1 MIKQRSMVLA
11 AFFAALLAISSY
23 VVIPIGPVP
32 HSMQPMFV
40 FLNAL
45 LLGAKTGCI
54 SVVVWFALGI
64 IGLPVFAGGKAGL
77 TTFIEPT
84 GGFLIG
90 FLIATYIIGYL
101 ADKGTKSFAKT
112 FIIIIP
118 GLIIIYIFGLVGF
131 KLSMEYVLNK
141 TLSWQ
146 TSFNLVVVPFL
157 PFDVIKAII
166 ATYLGLK
173 IKKALF
179 YFER

>member
-1 MIKQRSMVLA
+1 MVLA
-11 AFFAALLAISSY
+11 AFFAALLCISSY
-23 VVIPIGPVP
+23 IIIPIGPVP
-32 HSMQPMFV
+32 HSMQPAFI

-45 LLGAKTGCI
+45 ILGAKTGGI
-54 SVVVWFALGI
+54 SVLVWFALGI

-90 FLIATYIIGYL
+90 FLLATLLIGWL
-101 ADKGTKSFAKT
+101 TKKTTISFGKT
-112 FIIIIP
+112 FIILML
-118 GLIIIYIFGLVGF
+118 GLLVIYGFGLVGF
-131 KLSMEYVLNK
+131 KLSMQYVIGK

-146 TSFNLVVVPFL
+146 TCFNLVVIPFL
-157 PFDVIKAII
+157 PFDIVKAII

>member
-11 AFFAALLAISSY
+11 AFFAALLSISSY
-23 VVIPIGPVP
+23 IVIPIGPVP
-32 HSMQPMFV
+32 HSMQPLFV

-45 LLGAKTGCI
+45 ILGAKTGCI
-54 SVVVWFALGI
+54 SVLVWFALGI

-84 GGFLIG
+84 GGFLLG
-90 FLIATYIIGYL
+90 FLVATYVIGSL
-101 ADKGTKSFAKT
+101 VDKGTKSFAQT
-112 FIIIIP
+112 FMMIMP
-118 GLIIIYIFGLVGF
+118 GLIIIYVLGLIGF

-141 TLSWQ
+141 NLSWQ
-146 TSFNLVVVPFL
+146 ASFGLVVLPFL
-157 PFDVIKAII
+157 PFDVVKAIV

>member
-11 AFFAALLAISSY
+11 AFFAALLSISSY
-23 VVIPIGPVP
+23 IVIPIGPVP
-32 HSMQPMFV
+32 HSIQPLFV

-45 LLGAKTGCI
+45 ILGAKTGCV
-54 SVVVWFALGI
+54 SVLVWFALGI

-84 GGFLIG
+84 GGFLLG
-90 FLIATYIIGYL
+90 FLVATYVIGSL
-101 ADKGTKSFAKT
+101 SDKGTKSFGQT
-112 FIIIIP
+112 FMMIMP
-118 GLIIIYIFGLVGF
+118 GLIIIYTLGLIGF

-141 TLSWQ
+141 NLSWQ
-146 TSFNLVVVPFL
+146 TSFGLVVVPFL
-157 PFDVIKAII
+157 PFDVVKAIV